1 MGWWENN
8 FAKTS
13 QGNKKVQILLSLST
27 NTRKILWGTNSY
39 WLIDYNLLLNQTCNS
54 PAVQNILPA
63 NVGKTVQLPAAGV

>member
-13 QGNKKVQILLSLST
+13 QGNKKAQILLSLST
-27 NTRKILWGTNSY
+27 NTGKILWGTNSY
-39 WLIDYNLLLNQTCNS
+39 WLIDYNLLLNQICNS

>member
-1 MGWWENN
+1 MGWWEDD

-13 QGNKKVQILLSLST
+13 QGNQKAIILLTLPT
-27 NTRKILWGTNSY
+27 NARKSLWGTNSY
-39 WLIDYNLLLNQTCNS
+39 WLIDYNLLLNQICNS